1 MLVRQFKAM
10 CTLDVVV
17 KTIEEEISPATI
29 ADEGDVLVVVV
40 NVIMVRGIL
49 SVIVFA
55 SSAALLLLV
64 RVSWFTLQ
72 SEVHSCYYMT
82 LSLSFSIDLDTTV
95 GTCATGK
102 SNL

>member
-17 KTIEEEISPATI
+17 KTIEEEVSPAAI
-29 ADEGDVLVVVV
+29 ADESDVLVVVV
-40 NVIMVRGIL
+40 DVIMVRGIL

-55 SSAALLLLV
+55 SSAALLLFV
-64 RVSWFTLQ
+64 CVSWFPLQ
-72 SEVHSCYYMT
+72 SEVHGCYYMT
-82 LSLSFSIDLDTTV
+82 LSPSFSIDLDTTV

>member
-1 MLVRQFKAM
+1 M

-40 NVIMVRGIL
+40 NVIMFRGIL

-72 SEVHSCYYMT
+72 SKVHSC
-82 LSLSFSIDLDTTV
+82 LLQ
-95 GTCATGK
+95 
-102 SNL
+102 NLISVFLNRS